1 MQVKF
6 PLALVTQGAL
16 PLVTVYNKIF
26 TRILDSSIWL
36 ETNTTRIVWITFLA
50 SMDETGYAHFAALAN
65 LAKRAGVTLEEAEAA
80 VKVLEAPDRESS
92 DPANDGR
99 RIERIPGGW
108 MVLNAEKYRLLVS
121 RAIIQEQTRI
131 RVAKFR
137 ERKRGNA
144 PVTHGSVS
152 GNADVTPSEASAGSE
167 AKQKEKQGAVAPP
180 ASDSEWLASLCT
192 STAYQGI
199 DVRREFEKMNLWA
212 CTNKKQATKRR
223 FINWLN
229 RVERPLSVSNGAAA
243 PQKPSLNEPRGWK
256 AWLNHN
262 LPDSAFSTG
271 GVHECHEWSKLP
283 RHGQEAVLQGM
294 ARQG

>member
-1 MQVKF
+1 MAGYTKLF
-6 PLALVTQGAL
+6 STILAST
-16 PLVTVYNKIF
+16 
-26 TRILDSSIWL
+26 IWR
-36 ETNTTRIVWITFLA
+36 EPSHRRVVWITMLA
-50 SMDETGYAHFAALAN
+50 MSDAQGRVDGSVPGLADLARVTIEECQDAL
-65 LAKRAGVTLEEAEAA
+65 KTLSE
-80 VKVLEAPDRESS
+80 PDFFSRTKEHE
-92 DPANDGR
+92 GR
-99 RIERIPGGW
+99 RIEAIDGGW
-108 MVLNAEKYRLLVS
+108 QILNYLKYRESSSDDLRRMKNREAVKRFRDKRNITVIKSNSGNGLSPQAEAEANAEK
-121 RAIIQEQTRI
+121 
-131 RVAKFR
+131 
-137 ERKRGNA
+137 
-144 PVTHGSVS
+144 
-152 GNADVTPSEASAGSE
+152 
-167 AKQKEKQGAVAPP
+167 KQGAVAPP